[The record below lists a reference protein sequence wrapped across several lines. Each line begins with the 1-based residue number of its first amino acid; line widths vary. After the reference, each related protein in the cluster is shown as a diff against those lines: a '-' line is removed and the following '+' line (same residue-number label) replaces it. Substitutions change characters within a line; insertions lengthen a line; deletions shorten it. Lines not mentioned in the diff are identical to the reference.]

1 MRYTLDDIK
10 NIIKTKTG
18 HEFIG
23 TVYVD
28 ITTEL
33 DIKCT
38 CGIIYQRSLRTIN
51 AGFFHCNGKEQRSK
65 KISTK
70 EMKCLKEDC
79 NNLFKQTGSRQKYCS
94 LQCSKYVTRSQEY
107 KDNMSQ
113 LKTVLKP
120 IVCQF
125 CKSEF
130 QPKHS
135 IAKLCSKKCF
145 DDYKKTDEIREK
157 AKLNGQKGGKKSAHS
172 QQRRSKNEVMFAELC
187 EDHFG
192 KDDVL
197 CNEPIFDGW
206 DADVIIRGKKIAV
219 LWNGPWHYKQIMRSQ
234 SLTQVQAR
242 DRVKTAI
249 ITKYGYTPYV
259 IKDMGKHNPK
269 FVLEE
274 FQCFLFSLIDL
285 T

>member
-1 MRYTLDDIK
+1 
-10 NIIKTKTG
+10 
-18 HEFIG
+18 
-23 TVYVD
+23 
-28 ITTEL
+28 
-33 DIKCT
+33 
-38 CGIIYQRSLRTIN
+38 
-51 AGFFHCNGKEQRSK
+51 
-65 KISTK
+65 
-70 EMKCLKEDC
+70 MKFCSVNC
-79 NNLFKQTGSRQKYCS
+79 IHSHQQTNN
-94 LQCSKYVTRSQEY
+94 EY
-107 KDNMSQ
+107 K
-113 LKTVLKP
+113 
-120 IVCQF
+120 
-125 CKSEF
+125 
-130 QPKHS
+130 
-135 IAKLCSKKCF
+135 
-145 DDYKKTDEIREK
+145 EK

-172 QQRRSKNEVMFAELC
+172 QQRRSKSEVMFAELC
-187 EDHFG
+187 DEHFG

-219 LWNGPWHYKQIMRSQ
+219 FWNGPWHYKQIMRSQ

-285 T
+285 I